1 MKEYKLKKWYPSLV
15 IKWKNTEFPI
25 VVVKRENSEYRLHP
39 SLKNMTRLAT
49 ISEREVENNP
59 EFWEELVPE
68 KSAKEVEEKNY
79 SIKDIVPIVNNWA
92 MSPCID
98 EDDILNFLAKN
109 EK

>member
-1 MKEYKLKKWYPSLV
+1 MREYVLKKWYPSLPTD
-15 IKWKNTEFPI
+15 WHSNDFPI
-25 VVVKRENSEYRLHP
+25 VVVERENSEYHLHP
-39 SLKNMTRLAT
+39 SLKNMTRFAT
-49 ISEREVENNP
+49 ISEKEVENSP

-68 KSAKEVEEKNY
+68 NLDNKLTKKVY